1 MARAV
6 KFGRREEGSDMLVNC
21 AAYHDG
27 RKLADIGF
35 DQVPDYLNRAD
46 CFVWVAL
53 SDASEEEIDAAG
65 QLFHL
70 HELAIEDAMAS
81 HQRPKV
87 EEYGD
92 CLAVIMQLVEL
103 EGDDVNIGEVDVFVG
118 RNYVLSV
125 RNHSK
130 AGFLGV
136 RKRCE
141 EEPHLLRL
149 GPAFVLYALM
159 DAVVE
164 RYFPVLEALEEEV
177 ESIEAEIF
185 NKSPSREI
193 IERLYD
199 LKLRLVALRH
209 AATPLMEDIHKLF
222 GGRVPTIVIN
232 LQDYFRDVAD
242 HLLRINAGIDAMR
255 ENIATAIQINLSL
268 VTFEA
273 GEVNKRLAA
282 YAGIFAAA
290 TMFAGIWGMNFKGMP
305 ELEWEY
311 GYPMALLVIV
321 GISGFLFWRFRRA
334 GWL

>member
-1 MARAV
+1 
-6 KFGRREEGSDMLVNC
+6 MLVNC
-21 AAYHDG
+21 AAYQDG
-27 RKLADIGF
+27 RKLADITF
-35 DQVPDYLNRAD
+35 DQIPGYLAQEG

-53 SDASEEEIDAAG
+53 SDATADDIDAVGAIFK
-65 QLFHL
+65 LND
-70 HELAIEDAMAS
+70 LALEDAMAS
-81 HQRPKV
+81 HPRPKI

-92 CLAVIMQLVEL
+92 SLFVVMQLVEPGEDEL
-103 EGDDVNIGEVDVFVG
+103 NIGEVDVFVG
-118 RNYVLSV
+118 RNYVVSV
-125 RNHSK
+125 RNNSQ

-141 EEPHLLRL
+141 EEPHLLKM

-164 RYFPVLEALEEEV
+164 RYFPILESLESEI
-177 ESIEAEIF
+177 ESIESQIF
-185 NKSPSREI
+185 SQSPSREI

-199 LKLRLVALRH
+199 LKLRLVTLRH
-209 AATPLMEDIHKLF
+209 SVVPLMEDNHKLF
-222 GGRVPTIVIN
+222 GGRVPTIVFS
-232 LQDYFRDVAD
+232 LQEYFRDVSD
-242 HLLRINAGIDAMR
+242 HLVRINAGIEVLR

-282 YAGIFAAA
+282 YAGIFAVA
-290 TMFAGIWGMNFKGMP
+290 TMFAGIWGMNFKAMP

-311 GYPMALLVIV
+311 GYPFAISVIA
-321 GISGFLFWRFRRA
+321 GSAGLLFWRFRKA